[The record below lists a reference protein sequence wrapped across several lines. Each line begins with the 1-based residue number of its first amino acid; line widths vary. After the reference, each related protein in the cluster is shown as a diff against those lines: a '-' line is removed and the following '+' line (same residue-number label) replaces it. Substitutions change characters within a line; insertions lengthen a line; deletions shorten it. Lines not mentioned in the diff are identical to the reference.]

1 MRGRGRVSKKGLE
14 LADRVRRRDGRTDIK
29 RSSLSP
35 KRIDALDRK
44 PCVHVH
50 PGHVFLIPSTDVRNT
65 HIRRRR
71 RRRRMHSHVLTYTYI
86 YIYLYMF
93 IHIYNTIQ
101 IALHIHVRER
111 HIHGNRIYYIH
122 IQIHTR
128 YTHTRRLIKD

>member
-71 RRRRMHSHVLTYTYI
+71 RRRMHSHVLTYTYI